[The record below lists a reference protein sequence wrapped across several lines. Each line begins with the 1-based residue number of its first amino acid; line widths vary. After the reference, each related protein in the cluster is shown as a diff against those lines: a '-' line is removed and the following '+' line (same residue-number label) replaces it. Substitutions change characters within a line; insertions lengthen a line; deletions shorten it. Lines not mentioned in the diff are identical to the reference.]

1 MTRTPLTRLT
11 TTSRAPRTGARRS
24 RRAWLAMT
32 VAASALAAGC
42 AVGDSEPLT
51 ADEARDR
58 LTDQLGG
65 IDWVDDLETRAATV
79 SFESAELADTLPP
92 IDQFPLVVQP
102 SGADVVAEVFTST
115 EKSGTGT
122 DGWMVE
128 AAEEFNDSG
137 ATLSD
142 GRRAGIAVRSIAS
155 GTAYSFLAAGQELP
169 DGFSPANQLWV
180 EMAAVDVG
188 MTEVSPS
195 LVSNVA
201 GLVLRTETADQVR
214 ESYGDV
220 TAATVLEA
228 TIAGDIVTGYT
239 DPFASSTGLNY
250 LLTVLDAFAE
260 GDEARYLSPDVA
272 SVFEEFQR
280 RVPFVAL
287 TTLQLRESVERE
299 NGALDAFVME
309 WQTFTNTDSLRDGFE
324 FVPFGVRHDNP
335 LYAVEGAD
343 PAAVEAMQLFG
354 DFAAGD
360 AQQARAAEFG
370 FDPPEHQPDVDI
382 PAGETLIGAQQLWKE
397 RKDGGRPL
405 AAVFVTD
412 VSGSMAGTR
421 IQSVQ
426 QALLSSQGF
435 VNTEA
440 KVGMV
445 EFNDDVTRRLPVEE
459 FDLNQQS
466 RFVAAVED
474 MEAVGGTAMYDGILL
489 GLDML
494 LAERDANPDT
504 RLLLLVLTDGE
515 TTDGLNF
522 SDVERT
528 IEGLA
533 VPIYTVGFEANL
545 DELSRLSSLVES
557 ASINASE
564 SDVEFQL
571 SALFNAGV

>member
-1 MTRTPLTRLT
+1 MAL
-11 TTSRAPRTGARRS
+11 
-24 RRAWLAMT
+24 T
-32 VAASALAAGC
+32 VAAAAAAAGC
-42 AVGDSEPLT
+42 AVGDPEPLT

-58 LTDQLGG
+58 LTDRLA
-65 IDWVDDLETRAATV
+65 DVEWVDDVQTRAATV
-79 SFESAELADTLPP
+79 SLESADLADTLPP

-155 GTAYSFLAAGQELP
+155 GTGYSFIAAGQDLP

-180 EMAAVDVG
+180 EMAAVDVP

-201 GLVLRTETADQVR
+201 GLVLRTETADQIR
-214 ESYGDV
+214 EEYGEV

-250 LLTVLDAFAE
+250 LVTVLDAFAE

-309 WQTFTNTDSLRDGFE
+309 WQTFTNTDSLQDGFE
-324 FVPFGVRHDNP
+324 FVPFGVAHDNP
-335 LYAVEGAD
+335 LYAVDGAD
-343 PAAVEAMQLFG
+343 PAAVEAMQMFA
-354 DFAAGD
+354 DFASGED
-360 AQQARAAEFG
+360 QQARAAEFG
-370 FDPPEHQPDVDI
+370 FDPPEYQPDIEI
-382 PAGETLIGAQQLWKE
+382 PSGETLIGAQQLWKE

-421 IQSVQ
+421 IQSAQ
-426 QALLSSQGF
+426 QAMLSAQGF
-435 VNTEA
+435 INPEA

-445 EFNDDVTRRLPVEE
+445 EFSDVVRRRLPIDD
-459 FDLNQQS
+459 FDLNQQA
-466 RFVAAVED
+466 RFVATVED
-474 MEAVGGTAMYDGILL
+474 MEATGGTAMYDGILL

-504 RLLLLVLTDGE
+504 RLILLVLTDGE
-515 TTDGLNF
+515 TTDGSTF
-522 SDVERT
+522 GDVEQT
-528 IEGLA
+528 IEGLQI
-533 VPIYTVGFEANL
+533 PIYTVGFEADI
-545 DELSRLSSLVES
+545 DELQRLSSLVES

-564 SDVEFQL
+564 EDVEFQL